1 MEHYCTARSK
11 KYFEDPLEFKPERWL
26 RENRGESHAFS
37 ILPFGYGVRMCLGK
51 KMDALFV
58 SLFVYWLIVCTC
70 RPVLTSLYWKSFP
83 LIYASLS
90 VSRSLA
96 LLVSQSITS
105 SVGRLVRHSVGRLVG
120 QSVISRL
127 VGQSAI

>member
-1 MEHYCTARSK
+1 MEHYCTARSE

-51 KMDALFV
+51 KMHAFICFFV
-58 SLFVYWLIVCTC
+58 FLLVVCTC
-70 RPVLTSLYWKSFP
+70 RPVLTSLYWKSLP

-96 LLVSQSITS
+96 LLVIQ
-105 SVGRLVRHSVGRLVG
+105 
-120 QSVISRL
+120 
-127 VGQSAI
+127 